1 MVRRLILAAMTLAL
15 LSTPSMSAER
25 ISVYNRMPL
34 TSGMGLVGFELVKTM
49 NLVQNKYEFV
59 YETIPGSQGEAADQ
73 RALAGGRA
81 GQNVVVWGQ
90 TGNFSINPI
99 KYINTYDRDN
109 DFIIVYA
116 VTNSQNNVIVNPAS
130 NIKTMEELAA
140 FIKSKPIAYTASS
153 IGSVGTILL
162 DAVFRKQ
169 FNITNVKRLN
179 YDNAAMIS
187 KSVLGGESDY
197 SVISA
202 QDTPGL
208 VAISTTLSSRHPKH
222 PNVPTG
228 LELGYKDFNY
238 DSFHIIYVP
247 KERKKFAEEL
257 TPIVDA
263 ACKHP
268 NVQTMINKYEW
279 FMAACSGN
287 INMIK
292 DEINKERMLVEKY
305 KDALDFG
312 N

>member
-1 MVRRLILAAMTLAL
+1 MVRRIALAVTLAL
-15 LSTPSMSAER
+15 LSTTSIAAER

-34 TSGMGLVGFELVKTM
+34 SSGIGLVGFEMTKAM
-49 NLVQNKYEFV
+49 NLVQDKYEFT

-73 RALAGGRA
+73 RALAAGRA
-81 GQNVVVWGQ
+81 GQNVIVWGQ
-90 TGNFSINPI
+90 TGNFSINPV
-99 KYINTYDRDN
+99 KYVNTYDRDN
-109 DFIIVYA
+109 DFIIIYA
-116 VTNSQNNVIVNPAS
+116 VTQSQNNVIVHPNS
-130 NIKTMEELAA
+130 NINTMEELAT
-140 FIKSKPIAYTASS
+140 FIKSKPIAYTGSS

-169 FNITNVKRLN
+169 FDITNVKRLN
-179 YDNAAMIS
+179 YDTAAMIS
-187 KSVLGGESDY
+187 KAVLGGEADY
-197 SVISA
+197 SVINA

-208 VAISTTLSSRHPKH
+208 KAISTTLSLRHPKH
-222 PNVPTG
+222 PGVPTG

-238 DSFHIIYVP
+238 DSFHIMYVP
-247 KERKKFAEEL
+247 KERKKFAEEVVL
-257 TPIVDA
+257 IADA

-268 NVQTMINKYEW
+268 DVQTMINKYEW
-279 FMAACSGN
+279 FMAACSSN